1 MSELTDSLNELVQ
14 LSQAAPAQI
23 DALQAALQQLQA
35 CTSSLSQTT
44 EQLQAATQAGCAGV
58 ANKLQ
63 ATASLLEQRR
73 QSIEQA
79 QETARLD
86 LQSLLQT
93 GQQRE
98 ESLTQE
104 LAQTGAALSS
114 LLASGNGAVIEFNA
128 ATTAQMAAV
137 ANNIQ
142 ALQAGWQELDH
153 SLTAVQSSLKSF
165 AQVQFQ
171 VQAQQR
177 SAMNVWNEQF
187 SSTRANLGR
196 AVLELEDQARDLKTG
211 FARGM
216 EELLSDFTQ
225 KAEQIERAQAEALDS
240 SVSRPCDNGVGAFSQ
255 EAVLYLGQQNAQVE
269 DKLLPLGVEFE
280 KQVKRSQQGTPLKPM
295 LVTTYYFLQKLGQ
308 DSLLAPYLELLFQN
322 G

>member
-1 MSELTDSLNELVQ
+1 VSELTDSLNELVQ